1 MTASILYMPPRAP
14 RTANMAYLHPG
25 RVVAFGEPAQIT
37 AILGSCVSVCLYN
50 PSRGVGGMN
59 HFVLPHASGAETR
72 SARFA
77 EPAFEQLLSVL
88 RLLGAAPSG
97 LYARLFGGARSRDAM
112 GGEAPIG
119 QRNVEAARSL
129 LDRYAIPVVAE
140 DVGGTRGRKVLFET
154 SSGEAWVRRLGG
166 GPR

>member
-1 MTASILYMPPRAP
+1 MTASILYMPPRTL

-25 RVVAFGEPAQIT
+25 RVVAFAEPAQVT
-37 AILGSCVSVCLYN
+37 SILGSCVAVCLYN
-50 PSRGVGGMN
+50 PTRGVGGMN
-59 HFVLPHASGAETR
+59 HFVLPHASGSGAR

-97 LYARLFGGARSRDAM
+97 LYARLFGGAASACAT
-112 GGEAPIG
+112 GSEAPIG
-119 QRNVEAARSL
+119 QRNVEAARAL
-129 LDRYAIPVVAE
+129 LDRYTIPVVAE